1 MYSARSATFL
11 SNLRVASKHLRSKHT
26 VSAGLVMVRDPIV
39 TRTPSEFETE
49 YNKYIDFL
57 HYNTSVPF
65 ARDFYFKKG
74 SISEKN
80 WMKLD
85 SERSSEWL
93 FDPTNSTAKSGSG
106 KAAKSSAGKQANEE
120 DSVAAQQE
128 QEEAEEEEGAVEQ
141 VNLEARITDADKKND
156 VRSLERKLDQSLYF
170 LVKYKQTAGVAQAGE
185 WVFPHS
191 ALGQDEVLFK
201 GAVRTINEVCGN
213 NIDSWVVGRGPIGH
227 YIHNSS
233 ADTAAKNK
241 TFFLKAHILA
251 GSIESASA
259 DKLVDDYTWATKDE
273 IEKLVKP
280 EYWQGVSSMI

>member
-1 MYSARSATFL
+1 
-11 SNLRVASKHLRSKHT
+11 
-26 VSAGLVMVRDPIV
+26 MVRDPIV

-74 SISEKN
+74 SISEKS

-93 FDPTNSTAKSGSG
+93 FDPASNTAP
-106 KAAKSSAGKQANEE
+106 AKSSAGKQANQQ
-120 DSVAAQQE
+120 DSVTV
-128 QEEAEEEEGAVEQ
+128 QEEEEEGEDAEGAVEQ
-141 VNLEARITDADKKND
+141 VKLEARITEADKKND

-170 LVKYKQTAGVAQAGE
+170 LVKYKQSSGVPQAGE

-191 ALGQDEVLFK
+191 ALAQNEVLFK
-201 GAVRTINEVCGN
+201 GAVRTISEVCGN

-233 ADTAAKNK
+233 ADSAPKNK

-251 GSIESASA
+251 GSVESASA

-280 EYWQGVSSMI
+280 EYWQEVSNMI